1 MFLKKFVRK
10 LFSGTET
17 EPHASAEEC
26 IIANRLRELMEVTS
40 PALIDTSLS
49 GEGTGER
56 TEP

>member
-10 LFSGTET
+10 LFPGTET
-17 EPHASAEEC
+17 EPHVSAEEC

-56 TEP
+56 IEA